1 MRPMSNRLICWLKKL
16 PVWLPIITTT
26 KSSPAGFQKVNTT
39 GLYQCSINTCLLIEK
54 KGSFLVIKYVFLE
67 AIEYATF
74 VGRTTRN
81 VCASEMAKRQHQ
93 FSQTQLSK
101 QLQTVFTSDCKFKS
115 LFSRV
120 NGASEMAKRQ
130 HQFSQTQLS
139 KQLQTVFTSDCKF
152 KSLFSRVNRC
162 VKDYWL
168 EVNSLFHSIDGVKV
182 NQSPTLRLEVS
193 SGALSFGSDFKN
205 SWGGQ
210 SGTNYVHADLFLAF
224 RDSVKDRFST
234 GVPTAFDPKDDNLR
248 LPIGGEFSYS
258 FIAPTFKRPRQPSL
272 TRGTP
277 EGKCKLLKL
286 CHFNVTRYGHFPI
299 WFWQFYS
306 GIVFKNYFQLNVS
319 AE

>member
-81 VCASEMAKRQHQ
+81 VC
-93 FSQTQLSK
+93 
-101 QLQTVFTSDCKFKS
+101 
-115 LFSRV
+115 
-120 NGASEMAKRQ
+120 ASEMAKRQ